1 MPGRVLVVDD
11 VLPNVKLLE
20 AKLGAEYF
28 DVLTATNGVEAVD
41 VARQEKPDLI
51 LLDVMMPVMDGYEA
65 CERIKTDPSTQHIP
79 VVMVTA
85 LSDISDRVRGLEAGA
100 DDFLTKPLSDV
111 SLFARVRSFIRL
123 KMMMDEWRLREE
135 TSDNFG
141 MPNEPQRL
149 IDVDTCQAQI
159 LVIEDNRIDSFNISD
174 VLAADEHHVEFADS
188 GETGQKMA
196 FAKAYDLIV
205 VSLNLKDVDALRL
218 ASTLRADDR
227 VRHTPI
233 LMVSEDDEMER
244 VAKGLD
250 LGMNDYIVKPID
262 QNELM
267 ARVRTQIRRRRY
279 QDRLRMNYER
289 NLSLALTDELTKLY
303 NRRYL
308 EGHLASMM
316 RRKAEDEAK
325 ASLVMLD
332 LDRFKD
338 VNDTHGHNVGDE
350 VLKEV
355 ATRISNSVR
364 NFDLVAR
371 LGGEEFVVLMPETG
385 LETAEM
391 VAERLRARIASDPYR
406 INDTLNLTISASL
419 GVTEIE
425 ASDSPREALHRADL
439 AMYQAKRAGRDQ
451 VKVYS
456 DEEKLA
462 AGGLN

>member
-1 MPGRVLVVDD
+1 MPGRILVVDD

-28 DVLTATNGVEAVD
+28 DVLTASNGEEAVD
-41 VARQEKPDLI
+41 VARREKPDLI

-65 CERIKTDPSTQHIP
+65 CQHIKSDPVTQHIP

-100 DDFLTKPLSDV
+100 DDFLTKPLNDV

-123 KMMMDEWRLREE
+123 KMMMDEWRLREQ

-141 MPNEPQRL
+141 MPNEPEKL
-149 IDVDTCQAQI
+149 LEVETSGAEI
-159 LVIEDNRIDSFNISD
+159 LVIEDNRIDSVNIGD
-174 VLAADEHHVEFADS
+174 VLASDRHQVDFADS

-196 FAKAYDLIV
+196 LARPYDIII

-218 ASTLRADDR
+218 ASSLRADDR
-227 VRHTPI
+227 VRQTPI
-233 LMVSEDDEMER
+233 LMVSEDDEIDR

-279 QDRLRMNYER
+279 QDRLKVNYER
-289 NLSLALTDELTKLY
+289 NLSLALTDDLTKLY

-308 EGHLASMM
+308 EGHLASVM
-316 RRKAEDEAK
+316 RRKQEDEAK
-325 ASLVMLD
+325 ASLLMLD
-332 LDRFKD
+332 LDHFKE

-350 VLKEV
+350 VLKAV
-355 ATRISNSVR
+355 AARISNSVR

-371 LGGEEFVVLMPETG
+371 LGGEEFVVLMPETAQ
-385 LETAEM
+385 ETATM
-391 VAERLRARIASDPYR
+391 VAERLRARISSETFAIENGP
-406 INDTLNLTISASL
+406 TLEISASI
-419 GVTEIE
+419 GVTEIVP
-425 ASDSPREALHRADL
+425 DDTPREALHRADV
-439 AMYQAKRAGRDQ
+439 AMYEAKHAGRDR
-451 VKVYS
+451 VEVYRGQ
-456 DEEKLA
+456 KPLA
-462 AGGLN
+462 VGMRH